1 MRILLATDG
10 SIEAELAEAVVEK
23 LPIPRGSMFSV
34 AMVANA
40 APLMMASVA
49 RSPFPGAA
57 DGAAESWRIQ
67 RDVAR
72 QVVDRV
78 SDRIQ
83 RVGFAAQGYVLE
95 GETADE
101 LVSFSEREHSD
112 LVVSGSGVSGEFA
125 AFFLGSVSRMLAL
138 NSRASVL
145 IGRHYGDAPAEG
157 SYQRIKNKRK
167 LDVVVAVDGSPGSQ
181 IVIDSLSGLR
191 DSVFGKVTVLAV
203 EPLRDFGSPAEYGLI
218 PVIDANEGW
227 GAEIATLVSNRIA
240 GCCEHREVQ
249 VGFGRP
255 SVEIARIATQ
265 NKADLIMLGAN
276 RHGVLERLLLGSCA
290 YETATSAPCSVLI
303 MRDKLPFKDG
313 DAK

>member
-10 SIEAELAEAVVEK
+10 SIEAELAEAVAAK
-23 LPIPRGSMFSV
+23 LPLPSNSTFSV

-40 APLMMASVA
+40 APLMMAGVIRA
-49 RSPFPGAA
+49 PFPSAA
-57 DGAAESWRIQ
+57 EGAAESWRIQ
-67 RDVAR
+67 RDIAR
-72 QVVDRV
+72 QTVDRV
-78 SDRIQ
+78 ADRI
-83 RVGFAAQGYVLE
+83 RKMGFAAEGSVLE

-101 LVSFSEREHSD
+101 LVSVSDKERSD

-157 SYQRIKNKRK
+157 SYQRIKNKSK
-167 LDVVVAVDGSPGSQ
+167 LDVLIAVDGSPGSQ
-181 IVIDSLSGLR
+181 IVIDSLAGLR
-191 DSVFGKVTVLAV
+191 SSIFGKVTVLAV
-203 EPLRDFGSPAEYGLI
+203 EPLRDFGSPAEHGLI
-218 PVIDANEGW
+218 PVMDANEGW
-227 GAEIATLVSNRIA
+227 GTEIVMRVADRIA
-240 GCCEHREVQ
+240 KCCEHTETH

-255 SVEIARIATQ
+255 SVEIARVATL
-265 NKADLIMLGAN
+265 NKVDLVMLGAN

-303 MRDKLPFKDG
+303 MRDKLPFQDG